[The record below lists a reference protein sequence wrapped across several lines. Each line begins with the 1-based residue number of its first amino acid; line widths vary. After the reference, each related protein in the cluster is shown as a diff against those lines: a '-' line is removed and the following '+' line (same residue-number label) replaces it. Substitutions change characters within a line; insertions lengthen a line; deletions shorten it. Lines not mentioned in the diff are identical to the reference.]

1 MLARRRPFSTANSP
15 FTILLIIF
23 LLFSI
28 FGIAYATI
36 LIDDLELPSYM
47 AVTTAPQIAS
57 DYTKDA
63 ASDTY
68 IDRQWGID
76 DTNLDVVWNTFRSQ
90 LEDPDYDDEVY
101 VVVIDDAVNMA
112 HEDLRGTNTG
122 EPFVRLGYDVERDKE
137 LVGVYVHMG
146 VDENGDP
153 AVVTELVAADDWKE
167 KCDITGSDYSKIL
180 HGSHIAGIV
189 GARHNSEGI
198 AGCSPGVKIIPVMA
212 STLYETYA
220 YNWVLGDLTTLLRL
234 RTGSDPRIIIQ
245 LSRGPLSGIGADYDT
260 YAVQEDL
267 YNYTRL
273 SDAGILIVHAAGN
286 STADLHDG
294 LWENADGNPVTIMP
308 ACAGISAD
316 NVLTTANHDRYRN
329 LNGGSNYSTAGSTA
343 QVHISAPGTQIISIG
358 RLGEYFSSTGT
369 SMAAPHV
376 SGTAALLW
384 QLFPDATAA
393 EIRELILEGA
403 KLSNTHPVA
412 PHHGESATT
421 IGGYVRTGFLDAA
434 ASIKKSK
441 AVLGDARGLDIEI
454 PVKEL
459 VITPSAY
466 GIVEGDTAEITVTT
480 VLPYTA
486 DNKNVTFTSSNPAV
500 ASVTTTGGVHTI
512 ATGTV
517 TADTEVD
524 IYATAIDSTGTRSN
538 TVTVTVTNAPVPATS
553 IAIKYGGEEL
563 EDNETIDITVGE
575 TVTLEPVVTPAD
587 ASVTDA
593 DFTWDI
599 DPAVFN
605 TKSGRNITITPSEA
619 GVYTVTVTEGSLGVR
634 CRLNVTEPVPAG
646 ISVVDASGKPSGQVS
661 IAEGGTVELRA
672 SVTPANAS
680 FSPSDIRWSITAG
693 NAALS
698 AVTGETVTVT
708 GNAAG
713 TVTVKAVIG
722 SYETSY
728 SLTVTGSSPAP
739 TPSGGSGGGCSTGP
753 ATGFTL
759 LIMSIIPMLCRKK
772 K

>member
-1 MLARRRPFSTANSP
+1 MPERRRPFSTANST

-23 LLFSI
+23 LLLSV
-28 FGIAYATI
+28 FGIAYASV
-36 LIDDLELPSYM
+36 LIDDLELPPYM
-47 AVTTAPQIAS
+47 AVTTVPQIAS

-76 DTNLDVVWNTFRSQ
+76 DTNLDVVWNAFGSQ
-90 LEDPDYDDEVY
+90 LKNPDLDEEVY
-101 VVVIDDAVNMA
+101 VIVMENVVDTQ
-112 HEDLRGTNTG
+112 HEDLQGA
-122 EPFVRLGYDVERDKE
+122 FVRLGYDVSSDQDFIGGYVHWSDDESRYVVE
-137 LVGVYVHMG
+137 LVR
-146 VDENGDP
+146 
-153 AVVTELVAADDWKE
+153 ASDWKE
-167 KCDITGSDYSKIL
+167 KCHVIGSEYGKIL

-189 GARHNSEGI
+189 GARHNTAGI
-198 AGCSPGVKIIPVMA
+198 AGCSPGVKIIPVLIA
-212 STLYETYA
+212 ITAGETEA
-220 YNWVLGDLTTLLRL
+220 FNWILGDLYNLLLL
-234 RTGSDPRIIIQ
+234 RTGSAPRMIVQ
-245 LSRGPLSGIGADYDT
+245 RAYEFSSNSDSVDDYDS
-260 YAVQEDL
+260 YAVQQAL
-267 YNYTRL
+267 SNYKRA
-273 SDAGILIVHAAGN
+273 SDAGLLVVHGAGN
-286 STADLHDG
+286 TARDLRDG
-294 LWENADGNPVTIMP
+294 LWEDAEGQLVTIMP

-316 NVLTTANHDRYRN
+316 NLLSVAGHDNYRN
-329 LNGGSNYSTAGSTA
+329 LNIDSSYSTAGPEDA
-343 QVHISAPGTQIISIG
+343 QAHLSAPGNKIVSLG
-358 RLGEYFSSTGT
+358 RPGEYYSSSGT

-403 KLSNTHPVA
+403 KVSNTQTIS
-412 PHHGESATT
+412 PHHGETATT

-434 ASIKKSK
+434 ASVKKSK
-441 AVLGDARGLDIEI
+441 EVLGEARGLDIEI

-459 VITPSAY
+459 VITPTAY
-466 GIVEGDTAEITVTT
+466 GIVEGDTAEIAVTT

-486 DNKNVTFTSSNPAV
+486 DNKNVTFTSSNPTV
-500 ASVTTTGGVHTI
+500 ASVRTSGGVHTI

-524 IYATAIDSTGTRSN
+524 IYATAVDSTGTRSN

-553 IAIKYGGEEL
+553 IAIKYSGEEL

-646 ISVVDASGKPSGQVS
+646 ISVADVSGKPSGQVS

-698 AVTGETVTVT
+698 AVTGETITVT

>member
-1 MLARRRPFSTANSP
+1 MQKLFQKISKNSI
-15 FTILLIIF
+15 FGCIAALSIF
-23 LLFSI
+23 LSI
-28 FGIAYATI
+28 FGIAYASV

-47 AVTTAPQIAS
+47 AITTAPQIAS

-90 LEDPDYDDEVY
+90 LEDPDLDEEVY

-198 AGCSPGVKIIPVMA
+198 AGCNPGVKIIPIMA
-212 STLYETYA
+212 GSIYETKA
-220 YNWVLGDLTTLLRL
+220 YDWVLGDLTTLLRL

-260 YAVQEDL
+260 YAVQKNL

-286 STADLHDG
+286 SAADLHDG

-316 NVLTTANHDRYRN
+316 NVLTAANHDRYRN
-329 LNGGSNYSTAGSTA
+329 LNGSSNYSTAGSTA

-358 RLGEYFSSTGT
+358 RPGEYFSSTGT
-369 SMAAPHV
+369 SMAAPFV

-403 KLSNTHPVA
+403 KVSNSMPVA
-412 PHHGESATT
+412 PHDGQTATT

-466 GIVEGDTAEITVTT
+466 GIVEGDTAEINVTT

-486 DNKNVTFTSSNPAV
+486 DNKDVTFTSSNPAV
-500 ASVTTTGGVHTI
+500 ASVTTSGGVHTI
-512 ATGTV
+512 ETGPVET
-517 TADTEVD
+517 DTEVT
-524 IYATAIDSTGTRSN
+524 IYATAADGNGAVSEPI
-538 TVTVTVTNAPVPATS
+538 TVTVTNAPVPATS
-553 IAIKYGGEEL
+553 IAIKYNGRVL
-563 EDNETIDITVGE
+563 ADNETVEIAVGSSI
-575 TVTLEPVVTPAD
+575 TLEPTVEPVD
-587 ASVTDA
+587 ASVTDS
-593 DFTWDI
+593 DFEWDV
-599 DPAVFN
+599 DPDTFH
-605 TKSGRNITITPSEA
+605 TQSGRNITITPSET

-634 CRLNVTEPVPAG
+634 CRLNVVEREPEG
-646 ISVVDASGKPSGQVS
+646 IDVTDTLGNLSGHVS
-661 IAEGGTVELRA
+661 IQEGETVTLRA
-672 SVTPANAS
+672 SVTPADAAY
-680 FSPSDIRWSITAG
+680 SPSDIRWTVTAG
-693 NAALS
+693 NASLS
-698 AVTGETVTVT
+698 AATGETVTVT
-708 GNAAG
+708 GRSAG
-713 TVTVKAVIG
+713 TVTVKASIG

-728 SLTVTGSSPAP
+728 NITVTSPAP
-739 TPSGGSGGGCSTGP
+739 APADGGGGGGCNTGP
-753 ATGFTL
+753 ATGLAL
-759 LIMSIIPMLCRKK
+759 LIMSIIPMFVRKK
-772 K
+772 S

>member
-1 MLARRRPFSTANSP
+1 MLARRKPFSTANSP

-23 LLFSI
+23 LLLSVI
-28 FGIAYATI
+28 GIAYASV
-36 LIDDLELPSYM
+36 DSVEM
-47 AVTTAPQIAS
+47 ALYQAVNDTTAPKNAS
-57 DYTKDA
+57 DYTKTAGADA
-63 ASDTY
+63 Y
-68 IDRQWGID
+68 LERQWNID
-76 DTNLDVVWNTFRSQ
+76 DANLDVVWKTFRSR
-90 LEDPDYDDEVY
+90 LDSSTDEVF
-101 VVVIDDAVNMA
+101 VVVI
-112 HEDLRGTNTG
+112 EKCIDLQHSDLQGQ
-122 EPFVRLGYDVERDKE
+122 FFRLGYNVSTDEEYIGGYLGTDTTGQFYEVHQMSASEWKNYQKNTEDSYDK
-137 LVGVYVHMG
+137 YF
-146 VDENGDP
+146 
-153 AVVTELVAADDWKE
+153 
-167 KCDITGSDYSKIL
+167 
-180 HGSHIAGIV
+180 HGSHVAGIV
-189 GARHNSEGI
+189 GAKHDTNGI
-198 AGCSPGVKIIPVMA
+198 AGCSKKVNIIPLFMA
-212 STLYETYA
+212 WPTGEDA
-220 YNWVLGDLTTLLRL
+220 VFDWILGDLYNTIQT
-234 RTGSDPRIIIQ
+234 RTGKTPRIIVQMAVGPIAGNPESEVSNYNVQ
-245 LSRGPLSGIGADYDT
+245 VHLANYSRASDAGVLIVESAGNDAR
-260 YAVQEDL
+260 DL
-267 YNYTRL
+267 YNGTWNN
-273 SDAGILIVHAAGN
+273 DANV
-286 STADLHDG
+286 
-294 LWENADGNPVTIMP
+294 PVTIMP
-308 ACAGISAD
+308 LCGGIGA
-316 NVLTTANHDRYRN
+316 ANFISVAAHGVNRTIYPN
-329 LNGGSNYSTAGSTA
+329 SNYSTSGSEA
-343 QVHISAPGTQIISIG
+343 QVHLSAPGWKIISLG
-358 RLGEYFSSTGT
+358 RNNEYWVASGT
-369 SMAAPHV
+369 SMASPHV

-393 EIRELILEGA
+393 EIKTLILEGA
-403 KLSNTHPVA
+403 KVSNSMPIA
-412 PHHGESATT
+412 PHAGQAATT

-434 ASIKKSK
+434 ASVKKSK
-441 AVLGDARGLDIEI
+441 EVLGEARGLDIEI

-459 VITPSAY
+459 VITPTAY
-466 GIVEGDTAEITVTT
+466 GIVEGDTAEIAVTT

-486 DNKNVTFTSSNPAV
+486 DNKNVTFTSSNPTV
-500 ASVTTTGGVHTI
+500 ASVRTSGGVHTI

-524 IYATAIDSTGTRSN
+524 IYATAVDSTGTRSN

-553 IAIKYGGEEL
+553 IAIKYSGEEL

-646 ISVVDASGKPSGQVS
+646 ISVADVSGKPSGQVS

-698 AVTGETVTVT
+698 AVTGETITVT

-759 LIMSIIPMLCRKK
+759 LIMSIIPMFCRKK